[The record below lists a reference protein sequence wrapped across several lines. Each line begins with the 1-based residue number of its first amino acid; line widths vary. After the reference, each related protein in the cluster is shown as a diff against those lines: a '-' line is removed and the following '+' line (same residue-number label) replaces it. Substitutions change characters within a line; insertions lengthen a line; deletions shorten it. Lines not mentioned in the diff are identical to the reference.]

1 MGILIATREFKDDL
15 ARDFAYAQANDC
27 LTATENGV
35 STRLTSRNSDYIW
48 REIAEGEFAGYKEDA
63 MEEPVIEL
71 DFGNGSRLRICAAPD
86 ADPDTRSVNVRL
98 EREGEV
104 RSIRVNGC
112 GCSISSVSSACSG
125 AMNPP
130 ENLVQYSEER
140 LFRGKSEQPLFCKT
154 ARLAGRAVSL
164 PRSSL

>member
-1 MGILIATREFKDDL
+1 MKRKSKRETIGWVIALAAVPFVAFVAVSIWAYGYSYRYKEFKDDL

-48 REIAEGEFAGYKEDA
+48 REITEGEFAGHKEDA

-104 RSIRVNGC
+104 RSIRVNGVRLLN
-112 GCSISSVSSACSG
+112 I
-125 AMNPP
+125 
-130 ENLVQYSEER
+130 ER
-140 LFRGKSEQPLFCKT
+140 LISVQWGNES
-154 ARLAGRAVSL
+154 A
-164 PRSSL
+164 

>member
-1 MGILIATREFKDDL
+1 MKRKSKRETIGWFIALAAVPFVAFVAVSIWAYGYSYRYKEFKDDL

-48 REIAEGEFAGYKEDA
+48 REIAEGEFAGHKEDA

-104 RSIRVNGC
+104 RSIRVNGVRLLN
-112 GCSISSVSSACSG
+112 I
-125 AMNPP
+125 
-130 ENLVQYSEER
+130 ER
-140 LFRGKSEQPLFCKT
+140 LISAQWGNES
-154 ARLAGRAVSL
+154 A
-164 PRSSL
+164 

>member
-1 MGILIATREFKDDL
+1 MKRKSKRETIGWVIALAAVPFVAFVAVSIWAYGYSYRYKEFKDDL

-48 REIAEGEFAGYKEDA
+48 REIAEGEFAGYKEDT

-104 RSIRVNGC
+104 RSIRVNGVRLLN
-112 GCSISSVSSACSG
+112 I
-125 AMNPP
+125 
-130 ENLVQYSEER
+130 ER
-140 LFRGKSEQPLFCKT
+140 LISVQWGNES
-154 ARLAGRAVSL
+154 A
-164 PRSSL
+164 

>member
-1 MGILIATREFKDDL
+1 MKRKSKRETIGWVIALAAVPFVAFVAVSIWAYGYSYRYKEFKDDL

-48 REIAEGEFAGYKEDA
+48 REIAEGEFAGHKEDA

-104 RSIRVNGC
+104 RSIRVNGVRLLN
-112 GCSISSVSSACSG
+112 I
-125 AMNPP
+125 
-130 ENLVQYSEER
+130 ER
-140 LFRGKSEQPLFCKT
+140 LISVQWGNEV
-154 ARLAGRAVSL
+154 A
-164 PRSSL
+164 

>member
-1 MGILIATREFKDDL
+1 MKRKSKRETIGWVIALAAVPFVAFVAVSIWAYGYSYRYKAFKDDL

-48 REIAEGEFAGYKEDA
+48 REIAEGEFAGHKEDA

-86 ADPDTRSVNVRL
+86 ADPDTKSVSVRL

-104 RSIRVNGC
+104 RSIRVNGVRLLN
-112 GCSISSVSSACSG
+112 I
-125 AMNPP
+125 
-130 ENLVQYSEER
+130 ER
-140 LFRGKSEQPLFCKT
+140 LISVQWGNE
-154 ARLAGRAVSL
+154 AA
-164 PRSSL
+164 

>member
-1 MGILIATREFKDDL
+1 MKRKSKRETIGWVIALAAVPFVAFVAVSIWAYGYSYRYKAFKDDL

-48 REIAEGEFAGYKEDA
+48 REIAEGEFAGHKEDA

-86 ADPDTRSVNVRL
+86 ADPDTRSVSVRL

-104 RSIRVNGC
+104 RSIRVNGVRLLN
-112 GCSISSVSSACSG
+112 I
-125 AMNPP
+125 
-130 ENLVQYSEER
+130 ER
-140 LFRGKSEQPLFCKT
+140 LISVQWGNES
-154 ARLAGRAVSL
+154 A
-164 PRSSL
+164 

>member
-1 MGILIATREFKDDL
+1 MKRKSKRETIGWVIALAAVPFVAFVAVSIWAYGYSYRYKEFKDDL

-48 REIAEGEFAGYKEDA
+48 REIAEGEFAGHKEDA

-86 ADPDTRSVNVRL
+86 ADPDTRSVSVRL

-104 RSIRVNGC
+104 RSIRVNG
-112 GCSISSVSSACSG
+112 VRLLN
-125 AMNPP
+125 M
-130 ENLVQYSEER
+130 ER
-140 LFRGKSEQPLFCKT
+140 LISVQWGNE
-154 ARLAGRAVSL
+154 AA
-164 PRSSL
+164 